1 MNPQGHGVCR
11 KAALWPFPSQT
22 QTRTGQMKELLIDI
36 ETYSS
41 INLAKCGVYR
51 YTEAD
56 DFRIVLFGYSV
67 DMGPVMVV
75 DLASGERIP
84 DDIIKALTDDAVLKY
99 AYNAAFERVCLS
111 RHLGMGTGTYLS
123 PESWRCLMVHAAT
136 LALPQSLK
144 DVGRVMN
151 LAQGK
156 MDEGRALIRLFC
168 GPVAPTARNG
178 WRTRNTPSD
187 LPEEW
192 ALFKEYNRRDV
203 EVELEVQRRL
213 ERFPVPEG
221 IWHEYSQ
228 SEEVNDRGVMVDRAL
243 IARAIEDDRLS
254 QEEIVTRMK
263 ELSGL
268 ENPGSVQ
275 QLKTWLQERGV
286 VVESLGRKQVE
297 ALLEEVPPQMSELLE
312 LRIRQAR
319 SAVKKYQ
326 AMENAACSDSRIRGC
341 FRFGGAARTLR
352 FASRIVQLQNLARNH
367 MEDLDGARND
377 VLTLPYEAL
386 SRLYDDVPD
395 TLSQLVRTAFIPAP
409 GNRFIVS
416 DFSAI
421 EARVLSWLANE
432 TWRLDVFRNGGDI
445 YSATASRMFG
455 VPVAKHGPNAE
466 LRQKGKQA
474 ELACGYGG
482 SVGALKAMGALEMGM
497 KEEELKPLV
506 DSWRQ
511 ASPQIVALWNDV
523 GRAAMKAVRERG
535 SERTHGLV
543 FSYEAGFLFI
553 RLPSGRR
560 LAYVKPKVED
570 DENGRSTLTYEG
582 TGLTKAWERIRTF
595 GGKLVENIVQATSRD
610 ILCFAMQNMRDL
622 SIVMHIHDEVV
633 IEAPPELTVDEIVR
647 RMTIVPPWA
656 EGLVMDADGYECAYY
671 RKD

>member
-1 MNPQGHGVCR
+1 
-11 KAALWPFPSQT
+11 
-22 QTRTGQMKELLIDI
+22 MKELLIDI

-51 YTEAD
+51 YTEAE

-67 DMGPVMVV
+67 DRGPVTVV
-75 DLASGERIP
+75 DLASGETIP
-84 DDIIKALTDDAVLKY
+84 SGIIDALMDDAVVKY

-123 PESWRCLMVHAAT
+123 PSSWRCLMVHAAT

-144 DVGRVMN
+144 DVGRVLNME
-151 LAQGK
+151 QGK
-156 MDEGRALIRLFC
+156 MDEGRSLIRLFC

-178 WRTRNTPSD
+178 WRTCNTPLD
-187 LPEEW
+187 MPEEW

-213 ERFPVPEG
+213 ERFPVPDG
-221 IWHEYSQ
+221 IWREYVQ
-228 SEEVNDRGVMVDRAL
+228 SEEINDRGVMVDRSL
-243 IARAIEDDRLS
+243 VARAIEDDRLS
-254 QEEIVTRMK
+254 QEAIVTRMK

-286 VVESLGRKQVE
+286 EVGSLGRKQVE
-297 ALLEEVPPQMSELLE
+297 ALLNEVPVHMRELLG
-312 LRIRQAR
+312 LRVKQAR

-326 AMENAACSDSRIRGC
+326 AMENASCSDGRIRGC
-341 FRFGGAARTLR
+341 FRFGGASRTLR

-367 MEDLDGARND
+367 MEDLDGARHD
-377 VLTLPYEAL
+377 VLTLPYPAL
-386 SRLYDDVPD
+386 SDLYNDIPDV
-395 TLSQLVRTAFIPAP
+395 LSQLVRTAFIPAQ
-409 GNRFIVS
+409 GTRFIVA

-421 EARVLSWLANE
+421 EARVLSWLAGE
-432 TWRLDVFRNGGDI
+432 EWRMQVFRDGGDI

-455 VPVAKHGPNAE
+455 VPVAKHGPNGE

-497 KEEELKPLV
+497 KEDELKPLV
-506 DSWRQ
+506 DSWRS
-511 ASPQIVALWNDV
+511 ASPNITRLWNDV
-523 GRAAMKAVRERG
+523 GSAAIRAVRDRN
-535 SERTHGLV
+535 RVDTHGLV

-560 LAYVKPKVED
+560 LAYVKPRIED
-570 DENGRSTLTYEG
+570 DENGRATLTYEG

-633 IEAPPELTVDEIVR
+633 IEAPPELTVDEVVR

-656 EGLVMDADGYECAYY
+656 EGLVLDADGYECAYY

>member
-1 MNPQGHGVCR
+1 
-11 KAALWPFPSQT
+11 
-22 QTRTGQMKELLIDI
+22 MKELLIDI

-192 ALFKEYNRRDV
+192 ALFKEYNRHDV

-297 ALLEEVPPQMSELLE
+297 ALLEEVPPQMRELLE

-656 EGLVMDADGYECAYY
+656 EGLVLDADGYECAYY

>member
-1 MNPQGHGVCR
+1 
-11 KAALWPFPSQT
+11 
-22 QTRTGQMKELLIDI
+22 MKELLIDI

-67 DMGPVMVV
+67 DRGPVMVV

-84 DDIIKALTDDAVLKY
+84 DDIIDALTDDAVPKY

-123 PESWRCLMVHAAT
+123 PASWRCLMVHAAT
-136 LALPQSLK
+136 LSLPQSLK
-144 DVGRVMN
+144 DVGRVLN
-151 LAQGK
+151 LEQGK

-221 IWHEYSQ
+221 IWHEYAQ

-254 QEEIVTRMK
+254 QEAIVTRMK

-275 QLKTWLQERGV
+275 QLKAWLQERGV

-297 ALLEEVPPQMSELLE
+297 ALLEEVPPQMRELLE

-326 AMENAACSDSRIRGC
+326 AMENAACSDGRIRGC

-633 IEAPPELTVDEIVR
+633 IEAPPELTVDEVVR

-656 EGLVMDADGYECAYY
+656 EGLVLDADGYECAYY

>member
-1 MNPQGHGVCR
+1 MN
-11 KAALWPFPSQT
+11 
-22 QTRTGQMKELLIDI
+22 ELLMDI

-67 DMGPVMVV
+67 DRGPVTVV
-75 DLASGERIP
+75 DLASGETIP
-84 DDIIKALTDDAVLKY
+84 SDIIDALMNDAVLKY

-123 PESWRCLMVHAAT
+123 PASWRCLMVHAAT

-144 DVGRVMN
+144 DVGRVLN

-156 MDEGRALIRLFC
+156 MDEGRALIRHFC

-178 WRTRNTPSD
+178 WRTRNTPPD

-192 ALFKEYNRRDV
+192 ALLKDYNRRDV

-221 IWHEYSQ
+221 IWREYTQ

-254 QEEIVTRMK
+254 QEAIVSRMK

-268 ENPGSVQ
+268 ETPGSVQ

-297 ALLEEVPPQMSELLE
+297 ALLEEVPPQMRELLE

-409 GNRFIVS
+409 GRRLIVS

-432 TWRLDVFRNGGDI
+432 TWRLDVFRDGGDI

-474 ELACGYGG
+474 ELTCGYGG

-497 KEEELKPLV
+497 KEELRPLV

-511 ASPQIVALWNDV
+511 ASPRIVALWNDV
-523 GRAAMKAVRERG
+523 GRAAMKAVTERG
-535 SERTHGLV
+535 TERTHGLV

-553 RLPSGRR
+553 RLHSGRR
-560 LAYVKPKVED
+560 LAYVKPRVEED
-570 DENGRSTLTYEG
+570 KNGRATLTYEG

-622 SIVMHIHDEVV
+622 GIVMHIHDEVV
-633 IEAPPELTVDEIVR
+633 IEAPPELTVDEVVR

-656 EGLVMDADGYECAYY
+656 EGLVLDADGYECAYY

>member
-1 MNPQGHGVCR
+1 
-11 KAALWPFPSQT
+11 
-22 QTRTGQMKELLIDI
+22 MKELLIDI

-67 DMGPVMVV
+67 DRGPVTVV
-75 DLASGERIP
+75 DLASGDAIP
-84 DDIIKALTDDAVLKY
+84 SSIIDALMDDAVLKY

-123 PESWRCLMVHAAT
+123 PDSWRCLMVHAAT

-144 DVGRVMN
+144 DVGRVLN
-151 LAQGK
+151 LGQGK
-156 MDEGRALIRLFC
+156 MDEGRTLIRLFC
-168 GPVAPTARNG
+168 GLVAPTACNG

-192 ALFKEYNRRDV
+192 ALFKDYNRRDV

-213 ERFPVPEG
+213 ERFPVPDG
-221 IWHEYSQ
+221 IWREYIQ
-228 SEEVNDRGVMVDRAL
+228 SEEINDRGVMVDRAL
-243 IARAIEDDRLS
+243 IDRAIEDDRRS
-254 QEEIVTRMK
+254 QEEIVSRMK

-275 QLKTWLQERGV
+275 QLKAWLQERGV

-297 ALLEEVPPQMSELLE
+297 ALLKEVPPQMRELLE

-377 VLTLPYEAL
+377 VLSLPYAAL

-409 GNRFIVS
+409 GRRFIVA

-421 EARVLSWLANE
+421 EARVLSWLAGE
-432 TWRLDVFRNGGDI
+432 EWRMQVFRDGGDI

-497 KEEELKPLV
+497 KEDELRPLV

-511 ASPQIVALWNDV
+511 ASPRIVALWNDV
-523 GRAAMKAVRERG
+523 GRAAMKAVTERG

-543 FSYEAGFLFI
+543 FTYEAGFLFI

-560 LAYVKPKVED
+560 LAYVKPRVED
-570 DENGRSTLTYEG
+570 DENGRPTLTYEG

-610 ILCFAMQNMRDL
+610 ILCFTMQNMRDL
-622 SIVMHIHDEVV
+622 GIVMHIHDEVV
-633 IEAPPELTVDEIVR
+633 IEAPAGLTVDEVVR
-647 RMTIVPPWA
+647 RMTIVPSWA
-656 EGLVMDADGYECAYY
+656 EGLVLDADG
-671 RKD
+671 

>member
-1 MNPQGHGVCR
+1 
-11 KAALWPFPSQT
+11 
-22 QTRTGQMKELLIDI
+22 MKELLIDI

-51 YTEAD
+51 YTETD
-56 DFRIVLFGYSV
+56 DFQIVLFGYSV
-67 DMGPVMVV
+67 DRGPVTVV
-75 DLASGERIP
+75 DLASGETIP
-84 DDIIKALTDDAVLKY
+84 SGIIDALMDDAVLKY

-111 RHLGMGTGTYLS
+111 RHLGMATGTYLS
-123 PESWRCLMVHAAT
+123 PDSWRCLMVHAAT

-144 DVGRVMN
+144 DVGRVLN
-151 LAQGK
+151 LEQGK

-178 WRTRNTPSD
+178 WRSRNTPRD
-187 LPEEW
+187 MPDEW

-221 IWHEYSQ
+221 IWREYVQ
-228 SEEVNDRGVMVDRAL
+228 SEEVNDRGVMVDRSL
-243 IARAIEDDRLS
+243 VSRAIEDDRLS
-254 QEEIVTRMK
+254 QDAIVTRMK

-275 QLKTWLQERGV
+275 QLKAGLQERGV
-286 VVESLGRKQVE
+286 EVGSLGRKQVE
-297 ALLEEVPPQMSELLE
+297 ALLDEVPAHMRELLE
-312 LRIRQAR
+312 LRVKQAR

-326 AMENAACSDSRIRGC
+326 AMESAACSDGRIRGC
-341 FRFGGAARTLR
+341 FHFGGASRTLR

-367 MEDLDGARND
+367 MEDLDCARND
-377 VLTLPYEAL
+377 VLTLPYSAL
-386 SRLYDDVPD
+386 SSLYDDIPD
-395 TLSQLVRTAFIPAP
+395 VLSQLVRTAFIPAP
-409 GNRFIVS
+409 GRRFIVA

-432 TWRLDVFRNGGDI
+432 TWRLDVFRDGGDI

-497 KEEELKPLV
+497 KEDELKPLV

-511 ASPQIVALWNDV
+511 ASPRIVALWNDV

-535 SERTHGLV
+535 SERTHGLA
-543 FSYEAGFLFI
+543 FTYEAGFLFI

-560 LAYVKPKVED
+560 LAYVKPRVED
-570 DENGRSTLTYEG
+570 DENGRPIPTYEG

-610 ILCFAMQNMRDL
+610 ILCFAMQNMKDL
-622 SIVMHIHDEVV
+622 LIVMHIHDEVV
-633 IEAPPELTVDEIVR
+633 IEAPPQLTVDEVVR
-647 RMTIVPPWA
+647 RMTIVPAWA
-656 EGLVMDADGYECAYY
+656 EGLVLDADGYECAYY

>member
-1 MNPQGHGVCR
+1 
-11 KAALWPFPSQT
+11 
-22 QTRTGQMKELLIDI
+22 MKEILIDI

-56 DFRIVLFGYSV
+56 DFRIVLFGCSV
-67 DMGPVMVV
+67 DRGPVMVV

-84 DDIIKALTDDAVLKY
+84 DDIIDALTDDAVPKY

-144 DVGRVMN
+144 DVGRVLN

-156 MDEGRALIRLFC
+156 MDEGRSLIRLFC
-168 GPVAPTARNG
+168 GPVVPTAHNG
-178 WRTRNTPSD
+178 CRTRNTPQD

-192 ALFKEYNRRDV
+192 ALFKEYNHRDV
-203 EVELEVQRRL
+203 EVELGVQRRL
-213 ERFPVPEG
+213 ERFPVPDG
-221 IWHEYSQ
+221 IWREYAQ

-254 QEEIVTRMK
+254 QEAIVTRMK

-275 QLKTWLQERGV
+275 QLKAWLQERGV
-286 VVESLGRKQVE
+286 AVESLGRKQVE
-297 ALLEEVPPQMSELLE
+297 ALLKEVPPQMRELLE

-319 SAVKKYQ
+319 SAVKKYH

-341 FRFGGAARTLR
+341 FRFGGASRTLR

-377 VLTLPYEAL
+377 VLTLPYEVLA
-386 SRLYDDVPD
+386 RLYNDVPD

-409 GNRFIVS
+409 GRRFIVA

-421 EARVLSWLANE
+421 ESRVLSWLANE

-445 YSATASRMFG
+445 YSETASRMFG

-497 KEEELKPLV
+497 KEDELKPLV

-511 ASPQIVALWNDV
+511 ASPRIVALWNDV

-535 SERTHGLV
+535 AESTHGLA
-543 FSYEAGFLFI
+543 FTYEAGFLFI

-560 LAYVKPKVED
+560 LAYVKPRVED
-570 DENGRSTLTYEG
+570 DENGRPALTYEG

-633 IEAPPELTVDEIVR
+633 IEAPPELTVDEVVR

-656 EGLVMDADGYECAYY
+656 EGLVLDADGYECAYY